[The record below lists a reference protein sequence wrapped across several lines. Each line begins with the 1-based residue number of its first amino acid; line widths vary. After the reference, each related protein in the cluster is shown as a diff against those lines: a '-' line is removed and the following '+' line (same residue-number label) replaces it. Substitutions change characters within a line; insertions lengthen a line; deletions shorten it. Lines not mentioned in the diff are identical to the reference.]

1 MMIRTVLFDY
11 GGVLAEEGFKAGL
24 FHIARNN
31 GQNPDGLIR
40 TAFSLVYEL
49 GFVTGMTRADRFW
62 SALRDQTGI
71 AGEDEELTEAVL
83 SRFVL
88 RPWMLETVRILREN
102 GVLAG
107 ILSDQCHWL
116 DELND
121 RDGFFSSFDFVFN
134 SFHTG
139 RTKKDSGTFAFVL
152 EKIGTTPDQAV
163 FVDDHRAHVER
174 ARAQGLNAI
183 FFTNRSE
190 FFEGLRRFFPE
201 INFASAEQFKS
212 QNPSVDNTD

>member
-1 MMIRTVLFDY
+1 MIRAVLFDY
-11 GGVLAEEGFKAGL
+11 GGVLAKEGFKAGL

-31 GQNPDGLIR
+31 GQNPDELIR

-71 AGEDEELTEAVL
+71 AGEDEQLTEAVL

-102 GVLAG
+102 GVITG

-152 EKIGTTPDQAV
+152 EKIGSKPGQTV
-163 FVDDHRAHVER
+163 FVDDHQAHVER
-174 ARAQGLNAI
+174 ARLQGLNTI
-183 FFTNRSE
+183 FYKNRRE
-190 FFEGLRRFFPE
+190 FFQSLRKFFPE
-201 INFASAEQFKS
+201 TDFTSAEKFKLY
-212 QNPSVDNTD
+212 NPSADKID

>member
-1 MMIRTVLFDY
+1 MIRTVLLDY

-31 GQNPDGLIR
+31 GRDPDELIR

-49 GFVTGMTRADRFW
+49 GFVTGMTRSDRFW

-71 AGEDEELTEAVL
+71 TGKDEQLTEAVL

-139 RTKKDSGTFAFVL
+139 RTKKDPGTFAYVL
-152 EKIGTTPDQAV
+152 EKIGAAPGQAV
-163 FVDDHRAHVER
+163 FVDDHQAHVER

-183 FFTNRSE
+183 FYTNRRE
-190 FFEGLRRFFPE
+190 FFQSLRSFFPE
-201 INFASAEQFKS
+201 TDFASAEKFQSHK
-212 QNPSVDNTD
+212 PSADKTD